1 MRVRGFSLARVH
13 DEEQGAVL
21 AIVAISL
28 LVLLGMLVLTFDL
41 GRGVAIKRNAVI
53 AADSSALAAAMECGL
68 ANGEDSARQA
78 ADDLV
83 ADNNTTAQVTGF
95 ELDPAECSGAGSDGE
110 NTVTVTVSVPQDY
123 LFAPIFGFENGN
135 VVASATAEWT
145 MGVPNPVPLKLDM
158 LQVQDCND
166 GHPPGYTG
174 SECYFSFEKQGS
186 GSQRG
191 WLDFPQGWPVQ
202 GQDPNPLDCSSQAG
216 GANELREYIEKMGL
230 GGSTNF
236 SPLLWNPPPT
246 YVCAAGGVPD
256 SLVQAMQDWL
266 ILVAN
271 MDPKPAV
278 FFPVA
283 ACDGSAAPC
292 YPWITTSGR
301 EAYPVVDFVG
311 MRVVNAWS
319 GQTNHWPSDAKENC
333 VFERGGQDH
342 FCIQLEVAS
351 PDDPV
356 LNADPEVRLID

>member
-1 MRVRGFSLARVH
+1 MRVGRFGIARLH
-13 DEEQGAVL
+13 DDDQGAVL
-21 AIVAISL
+21 AIVAITL

-41 GRGVAIKRNAVI
+41 GRGVAIKRNAVS

-68 ANGEDSARQA
+68 GNGDVSARQA
-78 ADDLV
+78 ADELTEQNN
-83 ADNNTTAQVTGF
+83 ADATVTGF
-95 ELDPAECSGAGSDGE
+95 ELDPAECNGVASDGE
-110 NTVTVTVSVPQDY
+110 NTVTVTVSAPQDY
-123 LFAPIFGFENGN
+123 VFAPIFGFDNGT

-158 LQVQDCND
+158 LDVEGCND
-166 GHPPGYTG
+166 GHQPGYSG
-174 SECYFSFEKQGS
+174 PECYFTFEKSGT

-216 GANELREYIEKMGL
+216 GVNELRGYIEKMGL
-230 GGSTNF
+230 GQSTNF

-246 YVCAAGGVPD
+246 YVCAAGGVPND
-256 SLVQAMQDWL
+256 LVQAMQQWL
-266 ILVAN
+266 LAVAD

-283 ACDGSAAPC
+283 ACDGQAPPC

-311 MRVVNAWS
+311 MRIVDAWS
-319 GQTNHWPSDAKENC
+319 GNSNRWPSDAQDNC
-333 VFERGGQDH
+333 QFERRSSDV
-342 FCIQLEVAS
+342 FCIHLEVSS

-356 LNADPEVRLID
+356 LNADPVVRLID